1 VTGVQED
8 GWAAVPSHP
17 EEIKST
23 FELRVGESITLQAS
37 ARITPT
43 GVISTGVALAA
54 MMFAA
59 GYLVSSLRGSRR

>member
-1 VTGVQED
+1 MPLVQEE
-8 GWAAVPSHP
+8 GSVALPSHP

-23 FELRVGESITLQAS
+23 FEMRVGKNITLQAS
-37 ARITPT
+37 ARITPA